1 MSAIE
6 EMLCLLDERG
16 MEYTL
21 IPEDMYG
28 SREYI
33 KIGATEIRTNGCDEI
48 AVYFLT
54 PEQAVEAASGNLVRC
69 EDCAYRRRSWNG
81 HTPNFTDH
89 FFCAYTGGHEVE
101 PAGFCAWGE
110 RK

>member
-6 EMLCLLDERG
+6 EMLCMLDERG
-16 MEYTL
+16 IEYTL

-33 KIGATEIRTNGCDEI
+33 KIGVTEIRTNGCDEI

-54 PEQAVEAASGNLVRC
+54 PEQAVNAVQGSDIVRC
-69 EDCAYRRRSWNG
+69 RDCKHISRDSYGGMWFCYRPECEII
-81 HTPNFTDH
+81 TEPN
-89 FFCAYTGGHEVE
+89 
-101 PAGFCAWGE
+101 GFCAWGE
-110 RK
+110 RRNA